1 VSELTAEQIV
11 KQKWPRAMCYRAR
24 FGLDGVAIYDPPRN
38 TEFEPC
44 DGKMLCDTFCDTES
58 DAWADAAKRLT
69 ESK

>member
-1 VSELTAEQIV
+1 
-11 KQKWPRAMCYRAR
+11 MCYRAR